1 MKSVKEISEELEVSK
16 QTVFNNIKR
25 LNIETVKQDNTSFI
39 KNDVDVEKIIQR
51 VIRNKKKY
59 GFESAN
65 VSSEKVKTDNK
76 KNESK
81 YDVQIIELLEKQIDT
96 LNKQLEKQEKRHE
109 TTIEFYRKELQ
120 ERSKLLENQQV
131 LALESNKKIQKLEN
145 QLEEDEL
152 MSYNNL
158 SEEINTNNYD
168 DKVEQPPKKGFWRRL
183 FGN

>member
-1 MKSVKEISEELEVSK
+1 MKIM
-16 QTVFNNIKR
+16 
-25 LNIETVKQDNTSFI
+25 
-39 KNDVDVEKIIQR
+39 
-51 VIRNKKKY
+51 
-59 GFESAN
+59 
-65 VSSEKVKTDNK
+65 
-76 KNESK
+76 
-81 YDVQIIELLEKQIDT
+81 
-96 LNKQLEKQEKRHE
+96 
-109 TTIEFYRKELQ
+109 
-120 ERSKLLENQQV
+120 NQQI